1 MQQISS
7 RLTLFHKFILPLW
20 FVLGLIDVLF
30 GWSGT
35 LYADPNMPVTVLPY
49 ILLGF
54 CIWSFWLGWPLK
66 KVSIVGD
73 KLYVSNFRK
82 EIAVPIT
89 EIVNVRGN
97 ILTDPQR
104 VTIYLRNET
113 EFGSKIIF
121 IAKYR
126 WFASWSKHPIVNEL
140 LEIARSQHQTGFLTR
155 PTQ

>member
-7 RLTLFHKFILPLW
+7 HLTFFHKFILPVW
-20 FVLGLIDVLF
+20 FVLSVANVLF
-30 GWSGT
+30 WWGDTSKIGPAT
-35 LYADPNMPVTVLPY
+35 DAFSLP
-49 ILLGF
+49 LLLIGF
-54 CIWSFWLGWPLK
+54 CAWTLWLGWPLK
-66 KVSIVGD
+66 KVSIYSD

-82 EIAVPIT
+82 EIVVPIS

-113 EFGSKIIF
+113 EFGSRIIF

-126 WFASWSKHPIVNEL
+126 WFAGWSKHPIVNEL
-140 LEIARSQHQTGFLTR
+140 LEMTRSQNQAGFLT
-155 PTQ
+155 